1 MNTPLLV
8 AAVCAGRPG
17 CTVQDPGSP
26 TSPDTAVFATACRVE
41 DNAHDNSQR
50 ASSALP
56 ARASTRPE
64 PQLGTV
70 APSTRVPSHVVTPSM
85 RAMERASAAQA
96 GNMTDVDKKAQKNCA
111 DAGAPDAPRQGTT
124 RPAAT

>member
-8 AAVCAGRPG
+8 AAVCAGLPG
-17 CTVQDPGSP
+17 CTVQDPGAP
-26 TSPDTAVFATACRVE
+26 TSPDTAAFAACRVQ
-41 DNAHDNSQR
+41 DNAQDNSQR

-70 APSTRVPSHVVTPSM
+70 APNTRVPSHVVTPSM
-85 RAMERASAAQA
+85 RAMERATAAREAQEA
-96 GNMTDVDKKAQKNCA
+96 GTVKKMSPSCQQSLEPEP
-111 DAGAPDAPRQGTT
+111 APQTVPT
-124 RPAAT
+124 RVNGE